1 MSSAGKALV
10 QTLLLGEVTSPELE
24 TSVYQVD
31 SEGRAFVPI
40 GCGGVRYNVK
50 VGMSAFGWAAD
61 QVQPGASIAN
71 PLAAANRAL
80 TTYSCVGNRVRVRSG
95 NAAGAVG
102 LVTGKHERFGGFQQ
116 VLIDVPQ
123 QGLELLAPGD
133 QVVVE
138 AVGRGL
144 VVDAVP
150 SVSLHSLSPR
160 LWQSWSPRASEGK
173 LFVRVAQMIPG
184 RLVGMGSGRISATT
198 SISIQTPR
206 QALEREPQLHR
217 LRLGD
222 MVAIS
227 DWDAAYNTGYREG
240 SSLIGVVVHGS
251 SRIAGHGVGLTILM
265 SGRSDSLVPELDPDA
280 NLVGILGIQDHKVG

>member
-1 MSSAGKALV
+1 MRGVGRELV
-10 QTLLLGEVTSPELE
+10 QTMLLGEVTSPELE

-31 SEGRAFVPI
+31 TEGRAFVPI

-50 VGMSAFGWAAD
+50 VGMSAFGWVAD

-71 PLAAANRAL
+71 PAPAANRAL
-80 TTYSCVGNRVRVRSG
+80 STYACVGNQVRVRSG
-95 NAAGAVG
+95 DAAGAVG
-102 LVTGKHERFGGFQQ
+102 LVTGKHERFGGFQH
-116 VLIDVPQ
+116 VLIDLSQPALDV
-123 QGLELLAPGD
+123 LAPGD

-144 VVDAVP
+144 IVDAVP
-150 SVSLHSLSPR
+150 AVSLHSLSPR
-160 LWQSWSPRASEGK
+160 LWQSWAPRASEGK
-173 LFVRVAQMIPG
+173 LFVRVVQSISG
-184 RLVGMGSGRISATT
+184 KLVGSGSGRISATT
-198 SISIQTPR
+198 SISIQTPK
-206 QALEREPQLHR
+206 QALEREPELLR

-240 SSLIGVVVHGS
+240 SCIVGVVVHGS

-265 SGRSDSLVPELDPDA
+265 SGRGDSLVPELDPDA
-280 NLVGILGIQDHKVG
+280 NLVSFLGMEHRVG

>member
-1 MSSAGKALV
+1 MRSAGGELV

-24 TSVYQVD
+24 KSVYEVD

-71 PLAAANRAL
+71 PLVAANRAL
-80 TTYSCVGNRVRVRSG
+80 NTYSCVGNRVRVHSG

-116 VLIDVPQ
+116 VVIDLPQ
-123 QGLELLAPGD
+123 PALELLAPGD

-144 VVDAVP
+144 AVDGIPA
-150 SVSLHSLSPR
+150 VSLHSLSPR

-173 LFVRVAQMIPG
+173 LIVRVAQSIPG
-184 RLVGMGSGRISATT
+184 RLVGIGSGRVSATT
-198 SISIQTPR
+198 SISIQTPKL
-206 QALEREPQLHR
+206 ALEREPQLLR

-227 DWDAAYNTGYREG
+227 DWDAAFNTGYREG

-251 SRIAGHGVGLTILM
+251 SRIAGQGVGLTILM
-265 SGRSDSLVPELDPDA
+265 SGRSNSLVPELDPDA
-280 NLVGILGIQDHKVG
+280 NLVSILGIQDHKFG

>member
-1 MSSAGKALV
+1 MSGVGRELV
-10 QTLLLGEVTSPELE
+10 QTMLLGEVTSPELE

-31 SEGRAFVPI
+31 TEGRAFVPI

-71 PLAAANRAL
+71 PAPAANRAL
-80 TTYSCVGNRVRVRSG
+80 STYACVGNQVRVRSG
-95 NAAGAVG
+95 DAAGAVG
-102 LVTGKHERFGGFQQ
+102 LVTGKHERFGGFQH
-116 VLIDVPQ
+116 VLIDLPQ
-123 QGLELLAPGD
+123 QALDVLAPGD
-133 QVVVE
+133 QIVVE

-144 VVDAVP
+144 AVDAAP
-150 SVSLHSLSPR
+150 TVSLHSLSPR
-160 LWQSWSPRASEGK
+160 LWQSWTPRASEGK
-173 LFVRVAQMIPG
+173 LFVRVVQSISG
-184 RLVGMGSGRISATT
+184 KLVGSGSGRISATT
-198 SISIQTPR
+198 SISIQTPK
-206 QALEREPQLHR
+206 QALEREPELLR

-240 SSLIGVVVHGS
+240 SCIVGVVVHGS

-265 SGRSDSLVPELDPDA
+265 SGRGDSLVPELDPDA
-280 NLVGILGIQDHKVG
+280 NLVSILGIEPKVD